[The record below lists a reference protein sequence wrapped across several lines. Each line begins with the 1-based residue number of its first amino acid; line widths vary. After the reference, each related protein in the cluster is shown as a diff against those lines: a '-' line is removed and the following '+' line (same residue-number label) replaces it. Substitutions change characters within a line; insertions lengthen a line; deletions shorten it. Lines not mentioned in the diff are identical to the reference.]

1 LNIINRNKNKPKGG
15 FTLVEL
21 IAVLAIIAILF
32 TVFTPKVVGYIKEAK
47 KTKALSEVRQV
58 VLAVDT
64 YNINAVAPIGGTENF
79 TGISTKIGTEFVDCG
94 KISSIAGET
103 TYSKMK
109 ELLEGNKTFVLND
122 NGKISDPPVVA
133 TGNT

>member
-1 LNIINRNKNKPKGG
+1 MTIINRKKNKPKGG

-47 KTKALSEVRQV
+47 KTKALSEVREV
-58 VLAVDT
+58 VLAIDA
-64 YNINAVAPIGGTENF
+64 YNINTSTPIGDGDVF
-79 TGISTKIGTEFVDCG
+79 TNISNKIGPELVDCD
-94 KISSIAGET
+94 KISSITANM

-109 ELLEGNKTFVLND
+109 ELLEGDGTFVLTD
-122 NGKISDPPVVA
+122 EGKISD
-133 TGNT
+133 T

>member
-1 LNIINRNKNKPKGG
+1 MSKIITKKNKHKGG

-47 KTKALSEVRQV
+47 KTKALSEVREV

-64 YNINAVAPIGGTENF
+64 YNINSVAPIVDGDNF
-79 TGISTKIGTEFVDCG
+79 TGISTKIGTELVDCT
-94 KISSIAGET
+94 KIRSITGDT
-103 TYSKMK
+103 TYSNMK
-109 ELLEGNKTFVLND
+109 ELLAGDRKFVLND
-122 NGKISDPPVVA
+122 NGQISDAPQTA
-133 TGNT
+133 TG

>member
-1 LNIINRNKNKPKGG
+1 MNRIITKKNKHKGG

-47 KTKALSEVRQV
+47 KTKALSEVREV

-64 YNINAVAPIGGTENF
+64 YNINAVPPIGEGDNF
-79 TGISTKIGTEFVDCG
+79 TGISTKIGTELVDCT
-94 KISSIAGET
+94 KISSITADT

-109 ELLEGNKTFVLND
+109 ELLAGDREFVLND
-122 NGKISDPPVVA
+122 NGKISDAPQTA
-133 TGNT
+133 TG

>member
-1 LNIINRNKNKPKGG
+1 MTIINGKKNKPKGG

-64 YNINAVAPIGGTENF
+64 FNINAVIPIVDGTSF
-79 TGISTKIGTEFVDCG
+79 TIISDEIGTEIIDCT
-94 KISSIAGET
+94 KINSMEENMTYGE
-103 TYSKMK
+103 MK
-109 ELLEGNKTFVLND
+109 ELLAEDSTFVLND
-122 NGKISDPPVVA
+122 EGKITDTP
-133 TGNT
+133 